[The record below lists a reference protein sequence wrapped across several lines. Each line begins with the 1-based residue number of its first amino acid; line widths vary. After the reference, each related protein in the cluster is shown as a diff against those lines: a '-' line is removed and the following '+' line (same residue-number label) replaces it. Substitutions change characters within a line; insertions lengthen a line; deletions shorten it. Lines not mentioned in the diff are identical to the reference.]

1 MSQQIN
7 LFDPIFL
14 KQPKYFSAVTMV
26 QALGAIF
33 GGTLLIYAYTAYQT
47 ATLEKLAADVENEA
61 KLRRDQLVKF
71 GSEYSSGGG
80 SKLLEDE
87 IARGESRLKS
97 RRELLGNLKGGD
109 SARMDA
115 EGFSRYMA
123 AFARQNISGVW
134 LTAFNVGGKGDTVV
148 VKGRALNPD
157 LVPAYIKSLNLDE
170 TMRGRVVSELR
181 LVAREEPLD
190 SAAPPAPQVAPAAQ
204 AQPVAAAK
212 TGDATPPLM
221 QRFIEFNLT
230 MSPGANPSASKS
242 KPAGGAS

>member
-26 QALGAIF
+26 QALAAIMA
-33 GGTLLIYAYTAYQT
+33 GTLLIYGYTVYQT
-47 ATLEKLAADVENEA
+47 ATLEKLAGDVENEA
-61 KLRRDQLVKF
+61 KLRRDQLLKF
-71 GSEYSSGGG
+71 GSEYSAGGG
-80 SKLLEDE
+80 SKLVEDE
-87 IARGESRLKS
+87 IARSESRLKS
-97 RRELLGNLKGGD
+97 RRDLLGNLKGGD
-109 SARMDA
+109 AARMDA

-123 AFARQNISGVW
+123 AFARQNVSGVW

-181 LVAREEPLD
+181 LVAREEPLV
-190 SAAPPAPQVAPAAQ
+190 APVPAPQTAPGAQAQAPAA
-204 AQPVAAAK
+204 AGAGNAPA
-212 TGDATPPLM
+212 PRM
-221 QRFIEFNLT
+221 QHVIEFNLT
-230 MSPGANPSASKS
+230 MSSGANPPAAKS
-242 KPAGGAS
+242 RLADGAS